1 MEVDA
6 ICTEID
12 SSRVVDV
19 DYIGVITLKGG
30 QYSSREF
37 TLQGFGRVETE
48 TKFSGVAFELLIVD
62 EWDIVHGVFGR

>member
-37 TLQGFGRVETE
+37 TLQGFG
-48 TKFSGVAFELLIVD
+48 
-62 EWDIVHGVFGR
+62 